1 MNWWVINTNLQ
12 YKHSAFSSSTIE
24 VTLAV
29 LLLVELHTVAAAVYL
44 RHCCSNCH
52 RRHCNHLFI
61 FILFFLDFFVLASP
75 SFFFCHICWSK
86 KKKTTS
92 LPMRILSKVFNWAVA
107 IMMSWHIHEKLS
119 LLPKGEPVVEFEF
132 EILTW

>member
-12 YKHSAFSSSTIE
+12 YKHSAFSSSTSE

-29 LLLVELHTVAAAVYL
+29 LLLVELHTVSAAVYL

-75 SFFFCHICWSK
+75 SFFLPHLLEQKEK
-86 KKKTTS
+86 KNS
-92 LPMRILSKVFNWAVA
+92 LPMRIQSKVFNWAVA

-119 LLPKGEPVVEFEF
+119 LFPKGEPVVEFEF